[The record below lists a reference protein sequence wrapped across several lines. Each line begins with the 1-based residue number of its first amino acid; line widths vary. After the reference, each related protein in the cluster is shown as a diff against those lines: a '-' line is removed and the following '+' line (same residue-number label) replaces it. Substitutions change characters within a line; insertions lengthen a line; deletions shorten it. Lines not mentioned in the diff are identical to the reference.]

1 MIPLS
6 PFELGKAGESA
17 ALNYLQEKKFKII
30 ETGFRFHRAEI
41 DIIASHKNTLVF
53 IEVKTRR
60 TQQFGFPE
68 ESISVLKQ
76 NQIRKAAQGYLIINK
91 MEDRECRF
99 DVLSL
104 LYDEELQNFSINHYE
119 DAF

>member
-1 MIPLS
+1 MNPCS
-6 PFELGKAGESA
+6 AFELGKAGESA
-17 ALNYLQEKKFKII
+17 ALNYLKEKKFKIVD
-30 ETGFRFHRAEI
+30 TGFRFHRAEI
-41 DIIASHKNTLVF
+41 DIIAFHKNTLVF

-60 TQQFGFPE
+60 SQKFGFPE
-68 ESISVLKQ
+68 EAISGLKQ
-76 NQIRKAAQGYLIINK
+76 NQIRKAAQGYIIINK

-104 LYDEELQNFSINHYE
+104 LFDEESQNFSINHYE